1 MKKLLSPLGALLLA
15 LLGITGTTSPRD
27 ATSNVAGWA
36 IWLGIDRVPAILRS
50 ALADHVLQLVAV
62 VALTLLLSNW
72 WHGRKA
78 KLVGGVSPDNETA
91 NDYRLSQRMER
102 MAIRLRH
109 MRDREWWD
117 SRDPNE
123 QVLADLEAFAVTL
136 RKSGFNLPHPT
147 GEPLDALNI
156 LINFMAQVGSML
168 RDGHAEEARLLA
180 NDFAER
186 HPAGEEVS

>member
-1 MKKLLSPLGALLLA
+1 MKKLLSPLGGLLLA
-15 LLGITGTTSPRD
+15 LLGVMGTTSPRD
-27 ATSNVAGWA
+27 ATSHVAGWA
-36 IWLGIDRVPAILRS
+36 IWLGIDRVPAILHS

-62 VALTLLLSNW
+62 VALTILLSNW
-72 WHGRKA
+72 WHDRKA
-78 KLVGGVSPDNETA
+78 KLVRDVLPDSGA
-91 NDYRLSQRMER
+91 DKDYRLSQRMER
-102 MAIRLRH
+102 MANRLRH

-117 SRDPNE
+117 NGDPNE
-123 QVLADLEAFAVTL
+123 QVLADLEAFAITL
-136 RKSGFNLPHPT
+136 RKSGFNLPHPN

-156 LINFMAQVGSML
+156 LINFFAQVGSML